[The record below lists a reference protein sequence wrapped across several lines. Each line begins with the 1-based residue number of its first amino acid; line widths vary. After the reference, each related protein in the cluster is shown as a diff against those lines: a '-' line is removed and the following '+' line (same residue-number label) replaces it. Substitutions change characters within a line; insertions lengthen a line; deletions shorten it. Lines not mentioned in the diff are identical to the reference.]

1 MSSSDTSTDETR
13 LRPAHQQR
21 RFASLRAIGA
31 LILREMSTTNGRTAN
46 GYLWAVAEP
55 VGGII
60 LLTIIF
66 SLGFR
71 SPPMGT
77 NFAIFYAT
85 GIVPFL
91 FYTSLSN
98 KLANSIQYSKSLLAY
113 PAVTFMDAL
122 LARIIFNTVT
132 QILVAYLIFTGI
144 YYTMET
150 RTDPQ
155 ITGIVLALSMALVTA
170 TGVGTLNCFLF
181 SAFPWWQF
189 VWSMLTR
196 PLFIISCILFIFD
209 DVPAPF
215 QDYLWF
221 NPLIHVI
228 GQMRKSFYPSY
239 VGDYV
244 SPVYVFGIGLTLI
257 AIGLALLVRYHRDL
271 LNS

>member
-1 MSSSDTSTDETR
+1 MPSSVTPTDETQ
-13 LRPAHQQR
+13 LRPAHKQR

-31 LILREMSTTNGRTAN
+31 LILREMSTTNGRTAH
-46 GYLWAVAEP
+46 GYVWAVAEP

-85 GIVPFL
+85 GLVPFM
-91 FYTSLSN
+91 FYMSLSG
-98 KLANSIQYSKSLLAY
+98 KVAQSIQYSKSLLAY

-122 LARIIFNTVT
+122 LARIFFNTVT
-132 QILVAYLIFTGI
+132 QILVSYLIFTGI
-144 YYTMET
+144 YLTQET

-155 ITGIVLALSMALVTA
+155 ITGIALSLLMAFVISVGA
-170 TGVGTLNCFLF
+170 GTLNCFLF
-181 SAFPWWQF
+181 AAFPWWQSA
-189 VWSMLTR
+189 WSILTR
-196 PLFIISCILFIFD
+196 PLFIISGIFFIFD
-209 DVPAPF
+209 DVPKPY

-221 NPLIHVI
+221 NPLTHVV

-239 VGDYV
+239 IGDYV
-244 SPVYVFGIGLTLI
+244 SPVYIFSVGLTLM